1 VKTENITSD
10 IYAASTGSRVCNCDE
25 SGDALTGGL
34 KALAGKTIAV
44 ASAVVPTI
52 ALVGASFGVQSGGVV
67 SAYDANSNFADKW
80 EGQIYNKISVASL
93 KIEKQEFVERGE
105 VVGYTKDLMGDYSGA
120 KIISVIDG
128 KEVLIERSFSCLGW
142 RPVLHDHV
150 MIEGVERNGR
160 KKIKIFKARKINLEN
175 DKGLK
180 DLIMAL

>member
-1 VKTENITSD
+1 
-10 IYAASTGSRVCNCDE
+10 
-25 SGDALTGGL
+25 
-34 KALAGKTIAV
+34 
-44 ASAVVPTI
+44 
-52 ALVGASFGVQSGGVV
+52 
-67 SAYDANSNFADKW
+67 
-80 EGQIYNKISVASL
+80 
-93 KIEKQEFVERGE
+93 
-105 VVGYTKDLMGDYSGA
+105 MGDYSGA